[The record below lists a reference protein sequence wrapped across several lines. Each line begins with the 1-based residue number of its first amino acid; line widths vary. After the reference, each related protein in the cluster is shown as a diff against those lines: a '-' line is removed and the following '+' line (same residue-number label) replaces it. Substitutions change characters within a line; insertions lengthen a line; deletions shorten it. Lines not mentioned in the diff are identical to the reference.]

1 MATADPI
8 SDLSRPQAPSGY
20 ALLVLLPPLA
30 NDQLESTLTRLT
42 TFVTPEELLVATQN
56 GVAADAYPPL
66 RLVDAPATRMA
77 WTLTAAD
84 FINAAELARK
94 HEARAILMLGPESSS
109 LSAAALRNLAQSVVS
124 GSADLALPHY
134 DLPPNTGLLNSAIL
148 YPLTRALFATRA
160 RFPLSIDLGLSP
172 RMADRMAAAA
182 QRFTAIGQDD
192 AILWPIAE
200 AVVAGYSLTEV
211 DAGTRAIPQPPD
223 PDIRDIL
230 ATVASSLFSDIEAK
244 AAYWQRPRRLAPAR
258 VTPPPAA
265 RAPENTSDVASMVE
279 GFRLAYSNLQEI
291 WSLVLPPHS
300 LLGLKRLSLMDP
312 ASFRMPENLWARIVY
327 DFVVAFRLRT
337 INRGHLLGAL
347 IPLYLAW
354 VAGHIN
360 VAASGADPERHIEAV
375 AAAFDA
381 DKPYLVSR
389 WRWPDRFNP

>member
-8 SDLSRPQAPSGY
+8 SDLSRTQPPTGY
-20 ALLVLLPPLA
+20 ALLALLPPLPQ
-30 NDQLESTLTRLT
+30 DQLESTLSRLT
-42 TFVTPEELLVATQN
+42 SFVAPEELLVAAQN

-66 RLVDAPATRMA
+66 RIVEAPATRMA

-94 HEARAILMLGPESSS
+94 HEARSILMLGPGCAS
-109 LSAAALRNLAQSVVS
+109 LSPAALESLASAVMS

-134 DLPPNTGLLNSAIL
+134 DLPPHTGLVNSAIL

-160 RFPLSIDLGLSP
+160 RFPLSPDMGLSQ

-192 AILWPIAE
+192 AMLWPVSE
-200 AVVAGYSLTEV
+200 AVSAGCSLAEF
-211 DAGTRAIPQPPD
+211 DAGPRTIPQPPD
-223 PDIRDIL
+223 PDIRNIL
-230 ATVASSLFSDIEAK
+230 VTVTGSLFSDIEAK
-244 AAYWQRPRRLAPAR
+244 AAFWQRPRRLGPAR
-258 VTPPPAA
+258 ITPPPSGRSGESA
-265 RAPENTSDVASMVE
+265 SDVASMVDR
-279 GFRLAYSNLQEI
+279 FRLAYSNLQEI
-291 WSLVLPPHS
+291 WALVLPPHS
-300 LLGLKRLSLMDP
+300 LLGLKRLSLLEP
-312 ASFRMPENLWARIVY
+312 AAFRMPENLWARIVF
-327 DFVVAFRLRT
+327 DFLIAFKLRT

-354 VAGHIN
+354 VAGHFN
-360 VAASGADPERHIEAV
+360 VTASGVDPERHIEAV